1 MNDFKQALGNKLPLL
16 GTFIKT
22 PHPHNTEV
30 LSKIGFATLCLDA
43 EHAPFDRQDLDV
55 CILAAKAN
63 QQHVLVR
70 IPNDHHDTILN
81 TLDLGADGIVI
92 PHVKSAQQL
101 ETIVKQCYYGHNGR
115 GYAGSTRMAGY
126 TTNNMQQNL
135 SHNANNTAVIAQIE
149 DLDAL
154 DDLDAICQVKGVDC
168 LFIGRM
174 DLTVALGETNP
185 NATKVLNAVN
195 KIVDVA
201 NQYGLATGMFIANL
215 DELDDWFKKDV
226 SLFLLGSDHSFMLS
240 GARQLQAKFEHHQK
254 NINQENTP

>member
-1 MNDFKQALGNKLPLL
+1 MQNFKQALANKQPLL

-22 PHPHNTEV
+22 PHFHNTEV
-30 LSKIGFATLCLDA
+30 LSKLGFATLCLDA
-43 EHAPFDRQDLDV
+43 EHAPFDRSDLDT

-70 IPNDHHDTILN
+70 IPNDHHETILN
-81 TLDLGADGIVI
+81 VLDLGADGIVI

-101 ETIVKQCYYGHNGR
+101 ENIVKQCYYGHNGR

-149 DLDAL
+149 DIDAL
-154 DDLDAICQVKGVDC
+154 DELDAICQVKGVDC

-174 DLTVALGETNP
+174 DLTVALGETDP
-185 NATKVLNAVN
+185 NAPKVLEAVT
-195 KIVDVA
+195 KIVQVA
-201 NQYGLATGMFIANL
+201 NKYGLASGMFVANL
-215 DELDDWFKKDV
+215 DELNDWFKQQV
-226 SLFLLGSDHSFMLS
+226 SLFLLGSDHSFMLA
-240 GARQLQAKFEHHQK
+240 GARQLQATFEEHK
-254 NINQENTP
+254 NNQ

>member
-1 MNDFKQALGNKLPLL
+1 MHEFKQALASKLPLL

-22 PHPHNTEV
+22 PHFHNTEV
-30 LSKIGFATLCLDA
+30 LSKLGFATLCLDA
-43 EHAPFDRQDLDV
+43 EHAPFDRRDLDT

-63 QQHVLVR
+63 GQHVLVR
-70 IPNDHHDTILN
+70 IPNDHHESILN

-101 ETIVKQCYYGHNGR
+101 EDIVKQCYYGHNGR

-135 SHNANNTAVIAQIE
+135 AHNTNNTAVIAQIE

-154 DDLDAICQVKGVDC
+154 DQLEAICQVKGVDC

-174 DLTVALGETNP
+174 DLTVALGETDP
-185 NATKVLNAVN
+185 NAPKVLDTVA
-195 KIVDVA
+195 KIVQVA
-201 NQYGLATGMFIANL
+201 NKYELATGMFIANL
-215 DELDDWFKKDV
+215 DELDHWFKQHV
-226 SLFLLGSDHSFMLS
+226 SLFLLGSDHSFMLA
-240 GARQLQAKFEHHQK
+240 GARQLQAKFEHVKQA
-254 NINQENTP
+254 Q

>member
-1 MNDFKQALGNKLPLL
+1 MHEFKQALANKQPLL

-22 PHPHNTEV
+22 PHFHNTEV
-30 LSKIGFATLCLDA
+30 LSKVGFATLCLDA
-43 EHAPFDRQDLDV
+43 EHAPFDRRDLDT

-81 TLDLGADGIVI
+81 TLDLGADGIVV

-101 ETIVKQCYYGHNGR
+101 QNIVEQCYYGHNGR

-135 SHNANNTAVIAQIE
+135 AHNANNTVVIAQIE

-154 DDLDAICQVKGVDC
+154 DQLDAICQVTGVDC

-174 DLTVALGETNP
+174 DLTVALGETDP
-185 NATKVLNAVN
+185 NAPKVLETVT
-195 KIVDVA
+195 KIVQVA
-201 NQYGLATGMFIANL
+201 NKYELATGMFIANL
-215 DELDDWFKKDV
+215 DELDHWLKQRV
-226 SLFLLGSDHSFMLS
+226 SLFLLGSDHSFILS
-240 GARQLQAKFEHHQK
+240 GARQLQAKFEQSK
-254 NINQENTP
+254 QAQ

>member
-1 MNDFKQALGNKLPLL
+1 MHEFKQALANKQPLL
-16 GTFIKT
+16 GTFVKT
-22 PHPHNTEV
+22 PHFHNTEV
-30 LSKIGFATLCLDA
+30 LSKVGFATICLDA
-43 EHAPFDRQDLDV
+43 EHAAFDRRDLDT

-81 TLDLGADGIVI
+81 TLDLGADGIVV

-101 ETIVKQCYYGHNGR
+101 QNIVEQCYYGHNGR

-135 SHNANNTAVIAQIE
+135 AHNANNTVVIAQIE

-154 DDLDAICQVKGVDC
+154 DQLDAICQVTGVDC

-174 DLTVALGETNP
+174 DLTVALGETDP
-185 NATKVLNAVN
+185 NAPKVLETVT
-195 KIVDVA
+195 KIVQVA
-201 NQYGLATGMFIANL
+201 NKYELATGMFIANL
-215 DELDDWFKKDV
+215 DELDHWLKQRV
-226 SLFLLGSDHSFMLS
+226 SLFLLGSDHSFILS
-240 GARQLQAKFEHHQK
+240 GARQLQAKFEQSK
-254 NINQENTP
+254 QAQ

>member
-1 MNDFKQALGNKLPLL
+1 MHEFKQALANKQPLL

-22 PHPHNTEV
+22 PHFHNTEV
-30 LSKIGFATLCLDA
+30 LSKVGFATLCLDA
-43 EHAPFDRQDLDV
+43 EHAPFDRRDLDT

-81 TLDLGADGIVI
+81 TLDLGADGIVV

-101 ETIVKQCYYGHNGR
+101 QNIVEQCYYGHNGR

-135 SHNANNTAVIAQIE
+135 AHNANNTVVIAQIE

-154 DDLDAICQVKGVDC
+154 DQLDAICQV
-168 LFIGRM
+168 
-174 DLTVALGETNP
+174 DLTVALGETDP
-185 NATKVLNAVN
+185 NAPKVLETVT
-195 KIVDVA
+195 KIVQIA
-201 NQYGLATGMFIANL
+201 NKYELATGMFIANL
-215 DELDDWFKKDV
+215 DELDHWLKQHV
-226 SLFLLGSDHSFMLS
+226 SLFLLGSDHSFILS
-240 GARQLQAKFEHHQK
+240 GARQLQAKFEQSK
-254 NINQENTP
+254 QAQ